1 MRALCGAII
10 TAGAFLGLGLAAIGI
25 GCRYTTYYSRVE
37 GGVDFPNSQILFR
50 DLDNPMKL
58 ILVVLVIGAV
68 IGITVAFLGLMYHHH
83 RRYHELLH
91 HHNHQAG
98 VPPRAAV

>member
-1 MRALCGAII
+1 
-10 TAGAFLGLGLAAIGI
+10 
-25 GCRYTTYYSRVE
+25 
-37 GGVDFPNSQILFR
+37 
-50 DLDNPMKL
+50 
-58 ILVVLVIGAV
+58 V